1 MGKTEDEQTLPSTEL
16 DAQGTNPSEGYC
28 NWCCL
33 SCRRVKKLVTF
44 RCILVLVLCVA
55 VLLSAVFWL
64 PFFHYGDQKD
74 LDLNYEGHDIVASF
88 MLKKAASFLE
98 DYITLLEDD
107 IFDEMSFLTTKVE
120 IISLESS
127 AGSDLTKVVFAVE
140 SDVTTQSLIKDSF
153 VYLIIRQSFLNLTN
167 ASLFGE
173 PFSFEVLK
181 FRGGITASPEQK
193 AFLMQ
198 RVQILFNFT
207 LNFSM
212 DQLLSEFDQ
221 LSSQLKSGLQL
232 APYENL
238 YIKLTNLK
246 GSSVAPPTTVQSQV
260 LLAVGVNPSN
270 SRLKQLAQTITSSHK
285 KNLGLNNTVF
295 GRVKQ
300 VQLSSTL
307 QHSLGGDGSVS
318 SPSPSPSLPPM
329 SQSHHRHHH
338 VASLA
343 PIISPSQPPGNR
355 ASVNRKKSPT
365 SAPAPA
371 PGKNLASNPPSCHF
385 GYNNRS
391 PWKRDEHYHLTPS
404 SPPIHAP
411 NPALSLPK
419 QNDPLTPKSSQ
430 VSSPSPS
437 PNVAYVH
444 SLPPSKNDLHA
455 RPPDVMPLVSPLPE
469 PSESKKEAVFL
480 GKAILSEINHGTAP
494 WNIVS

>member
-1 MGKTEDEQTLPSTEL
+1 MGKTGDEQTLPSTEL
-16 DAQGTNPSEGYC
+16 DAQGTNPSEGNC

-33 SCRRVKKLVTF
+33 SCRRIKKLVAF

-74 LDLNYEGHDIVASF
+74 LDLIYEGHDIVASF
-88 MLKKAASFLE
+88 MLKKAASFLK
-98 DYITLLEDD
+98 DYILLLEDD
-107 IFDEMSFLTTKVE
+107 IFDELSFPTTKVE
-120 IISLESS
+120 IISLEPS
-127 AGSDLTKVVFAVE
+127 ARSDLTKVVFVVV

-153 VYLIIRQSFLNLTN
+153 VYLIIRQSFLHLTN

-212 DQLLSEFDQ
+212 DQILSKFDE
-221 LSSQLKSGLQL
+221 LSSQLQSGLQL
-232 APYENL
+232 SPYENL
-238 YIKLTNLK
+238 YIRLTNLK

-260 LLAVGVNPSN
+260 LLSVGVNPSN
-270 SRLKQLAQTITSSHK
+270 SRLKQLAQTITSSHT

-300 VQLSSTL
+300 VQLSSIM
-307 QHSLGGDGSVS
+307 QHSLGSGGSVS
-318 SPSPSPSLPPM
+318 SPTPSPSPMP
-329 SQSHHRHHH
+329 QSHHYHHH
-338 VASLA
+338 HHEASLA
-343 PIISPSQPPGNR
+343 PVISPSQPPENR
-355 ASVNRKKSPT
+355 GLVNRKKSPT
-365 SAPAPA
+365 SVPAAAPA
-371 PGKNLASNPPSCHF
+371 PGKNLVSNPPSCSF
-385 GYNNRS
+385 GYNNRF
-391 PWKRDEHYHLTPS
+391 PWKRDEYYHLTPS

-430 VSSPSPS
+430 IYAPSPL
-437 PNVAYVH
+437 PNVAYAH
-444 SLPPSKNDLHA
+444 SLPPSKNDMHA
-455 RPPDVMPLVSPLPE
+455 RAPEVLPLVSPSPSPSSAAIFSFSTWALPL
-469 PSESKKEAVFL
+469 F
-480 GKAILSEINHGTAP
+480 ILPALHL
-494 WNIVS
+494 